1 VRLAVRLGLRSG
13 APLVGANLLEV
24 ILPLLRNLALARLLA
39 PEQLGLV
46 FSLTIVSSI
55 IEVSCDFGL
64 PVYAVRAPGK
74 RLSDETLKTLHSL
87 ALIRSMIVG
96 LIIMV
101 ISPAVAYMFG
111 VPEFT
116 WAYAALGLI
125 SFLRGFENLGVKEAM
140 RDYVF
145 WREAAVL
152 GGGQLSAVAATVA
165 GATISPTFTCMLW
178 GMLSGAV
185 ATVALT
191 HLLSPRRYRLGW
203 EAHAASDAIAFGRP
217 LVLHGTAIT
226 VSMSDRLLV
235 GTILGPAPLAL
246 YSIAYGVALLPRG
259 VLGKFLTTVLVPL
272 FVRLRESNR
281 PAELLLNSWAL
292 GLSWLSFLYGFVLC
306 LVGDK
311 AIELIFGP
319 KYEPSRA
326 FMCIAGLNVFVK
338 LMLVLPVPRAYERGD
353 TRLISFGSVLSALSI
368 IPGGLLLLLWKNLE
382 LFLLAVTLTELIC
395 SCVYIIRAMR
405 DEAMNRLWVSLL
417 IIFPAAVLCGLMAIS
432 FARPE
437 MSFGEW
443 MLTGAVALAVSGL
456 FYSVMVYRL
465 VTGIQDLTK

>member
-1 VRLAVRLGLRSG
+1 MA
-13 APLVGANLLEV
+13 GANLLEV
-24 ILPLLRNLALARLLA
+24 ILPLLRNLVLARLIA

-64 PVYAVRAPGK
+64 PVYAVRTPG
-74 RLSDETLKTLHSL
+74 RDLSEDTLKTLHSL
-87 ALIRSMIVG
+87 ALIRSTIVG
-96 LIIMV
+96 LVIMA
-101 ISPAVAYMFG
+101 ISPAMAYMFG

-140 RDYVF
+140 RNYVF

-152 GGGQLSAVAATVA
+152 SGGQLAAVAATLA
-165 GATISPTFTCMLW
+165 GAAISPTFTCMLW

-203 EAHAASDAIAFGRP
+203 DAHAASDAIAFGRP
-217 LVLHGTAIT
+217 LILHGTAIT

-259 VLGKFLTTVLVPL
+259 VLGKFLTTILVPL
-272 FVRLRESNR
+272 FVGVRESKK
-281 PAELLLNSWAL
+281 PAEFLLNCWAL
-292 GLSWLSFLYGFVLC
+292 GLSGLSFIYGIVLC
-306 LVGDK
+306 LVGDQ
-311 AIELIFGP
+311 AIEFIFGS
-319 KYEPSRA
+319 KYQPSRT

-368 IPGGLLLLLWKNLE
+368 IPGGLLLLFWKSLE
-382 LFLLAVTLTELIC
+382 LFLLAITLAELIC
-395 SCVYIIRAMR
+395 SYAYIVRAMR
-405 DEAMNRLWVSLL
+405 EEAVDKLRIWLVIS
-417 IIFPAAVLCGLMAIS
+417 FPAAVLGGLVVFS

-437 MSFGEW
+437 MGFGDW
-443 MLTGAVALAVSGL
+443 MLIGTAALVISGL
-456 FYSVMVYRL
+456 FYGAMSYRL
-465 VTGIQDLTK
+465 VRNVQAPTQHMP